1 MSAETI
7 QNNAGEV
14 PAAEGSGEN
23 RETPPYIEQL
33 QRPVPAP
40 NWWKVQ
46 DEIRRS
52 RRQSALQYKP
62 IAYCYPGGFSWRRTR
77 QDRDSFD
84 NRC

>member
-46 DEIRRS
+46 DEMRRS
-52 RRQSALQYKP
+52 QSALQYKP
-62 IAYCYPGGFSWRRTR
+62 IACYYSRGFS
-77 QDRDSFD
+77 
-84 NRC
+84 